1 MWTDA
6 VLKLAAG
13 IAPGA
18 DSGYVAWQARYRDRP
33 DLFAAEC
40 VRWPRGKGLAGYQT
54 GIMADLVTAKRLAVR
69 SPHGAGKTTT
79 AALIVLW
86 FALTRDGWADWKVAT
101 TASAWR
107 HLSKY
112 LWPEIAK
119 WARRL
124 DWAAVGRP
132 ALVDGR
138 ELLQMSIKLTTGEA
152 FAVASNQPWAIEGA
166 HAQQLLYVF
175 DEAKEIPPE
184 TWDAVEGAFMTA
196 GSDTGDEGFTLAIS
210 TPGLTRGRFYDI
222 HRRAPGYEDWTVR
235 RVTLDEAIAAGRVSR
250 EKAEQRARQWGTN
263 SAVYQNRVMG
273 EFTDEDK
280 TGVIPFAW
288 VEAAVGR
295 WQDRGNVGPLTC
307 VALDVADGGADR
319 SIMARRHGNVL
330 LSLDDVTQPEHGMTM
345 ALAGVVNGA
354 LTGGGYAVVD
364 SVGVGAGVVSRL
376 RELGRTV
383 VPFGAG
389 EGTTARDA
397 SGEMGF
403 VNVRSAAWW
412 GLRERLH
419 PETGDGLA
427 LPDDDDLIGDLTEPR
442 WTTTSSGKIAVE
454 SKDALRKPDRLAR
467 STDRGDA
474 CIMAFWE
481 DRKPEGIEPSWDPRA
496 EHTMAGSLKDLD
508 W

>member
-1 MWTDA
+1 
-6 VLKLAAG
+6 
-13 IAPGA
+13 
-18 DSGYVAWQARYRDRP
+18 
-33 DLFAAEC
+33 
-40 VRWPRGKGLAGYQT
+40 
-54 GIMADLVTAKRLAVR
+54 
-69 SPHGAGKTTT
+69 
-79 AALIVLW
+79 
-86 FALTRDGWADWKVAT
+86 VAT

-107 HLSKY
+107 HLSLY

-124 DWAAVGRP
+124 DWARIGRP
-132 ALVDGR
+132 ALVDQR
-138 ELLQMSIKLTTGEA
+138 ELLSMAVHLRTGRA

-166 HAQQLLYVF
+166 HAQQLLYLF
-175 DEAKEIPPE
+175 DEAKEVPPE
-184 TWDAVEGAFMTA
+184 TWDAAEGAFSTA
-196 GSDTGDEGFTLAIS
+196 GADTPDTAYALAIS
-210 TPGLTRGRFYDI
+210 TPGMTRGRFYDI

-235 RVTLDEAIAAGRVSR
+235 HVTLDEAIAAGRISQ
-250 EKAEQRARQWGTN
+250 EWADARARQWGTG
-263 SAVYQNRVMG
+263 SAVYQNRVLG
-273 EFTDEDK
+273 EFAAQDE
-280 TGVIPFAW
+280 TGVIPLAW

-376 RELGRTV
+376 RELGKTV

-427 LPDDDDLIGDLTEPR
+427 LPDYDDVDDPRSSLIGDLTGPR

-454 SKDALRKPDRLAR
+454 SKEQLRKPERLGR
-467 STDRGDA
+467 STDCGDA
-474 CIMAFWE
+474 VIMAFWE
-481 DRKPEGIEPSWDPRA
+481 DRQPEGIEPSWDPRT
-496 EHTMAGSLKDLD
+496 EHTMAGSLRDLD